1 MEMNVLKMKTDLE
14 AMEAFDLGRLWFRV
28 KMTVDHLH
36 ECADCR
42 RSRGPEYHALA
53 VLHLGLIDAEI
64 DSRGEEIIR
73 VQTSRSRNR
82 FAHAMAP
89 SPN

>member
-1 MEMNVLKMKTDLE
+1 MEMIVLKMRTDLE
-14 AMEAFDLGRLWFRV
+14 AMDAFDLGRLWFRV
-28 KMTVDHLH
+28 RSQVDNLH

-42 RSRGPEYHALA
+42 KSRGPEYHALA
-53 VLHLGLIDAEI
+53 VLHLGLIDQEI
-64 DSRGEEIIR
+64 DKRGDEIIR

-82 FAHAMAP
+82 FAQAMTP